1 LQDPALADRAPSAQ
15 ARLVIVALDVAYHP
29 DHAVVGVVG
38 FEAWTDAHAGLERA
52 LRVEGPP
59 AEYEPGA
66 FYRRERPC
74 LLAALAGLPEPPE
87 VVVVD
92 GYVFVGPGR
101 PGLGAWLAAALAE
114 TGSAPIVVGVAKSG
128 FSGATHALPVHRG
141 DSRRPLYVD
150 AQGVALETA
159 AAWLRSM
166 HGPHRLPSLLRRVD
180 QLTRGLG
187 PPAGP

>member
-1 LQDPALADRAPSAQ
+1 M
-15 ARLVIVALDVAYHP
+15 IVALDVAYHP
-29 DHAVVGVVG
+29 DHALVGLVG
-38 FEAWTDAHAGLERA
+38 FEAWTDAEPSDERVV
-52 LRVEGPP
+52 RVEGPP
-59 AEYEPGA
+59 ADYEPGA

-74 LLAALAGLPEPPE
+74 LLAALATLAARPE

-114 TGSAPIVVGVAKSG
+114 APPAPSSATASASSAAPIVVGVAKSG

-150 AQGVALETA
+150 ALGVEPETA
-159 AAWLRSM
+159 AAWLRAM

-187 PPAGP
+187 PPAGA